1 MTIHHPALDEAAALA
16 DEAWDLRM
24 AEALAPLPPAPR
36 PCPTCEGRAL
46 GPEALPCV
54 PCRGLGVT
62 P

>member
-46 GPEALPCV
+46 GDGALPCV
-54 PCRGLGVT
+54 PCHGLGVT